1 MVPFGTVRVV
11 KDKSYTHGSGVGGEE
26 SGRRREF
33 AVSLAGSGLGASVRV
48 RVCADRMSNVC
59 TAPMCAR

>member
-11 KDKSYTHGSGVGGEE
+11 KEKSYTHGPGVGGEE
-26 SGRRREF
+26 SGRHREY
-33 AVSLAGSGLGASVRV
+33 AVSLAGSGLGAAVRV